1 MMLPSFACSLALSP
15 LPTKDI
21 LKGKH
26 ITIFKSPDGG
36 TVARDF
42 TYIDNIM
49 KGCFGL
55 RFELVWWLDGD
66 GKLLGHCDEGLTGV
80 CGA

>member
-49 KGCFGL
+49 KGCFW
-55 RFELVWWLDGD
+55 VLDTM
-66 GKLLGHCDEGLTGV
+66 KKSTKSEGRVKG
-80 CGA
+80 